1 MSKEEKEIV
10 FEEFKVIIEE
20 EIKKEEN
27 NERKYYRHNISLE
40 YLQSCD
46 VPLESV
52 ENKKDSE
59 VEKEAEKLM
68 NFIDLISDTSLL
80 KALKNLKEEDLKL
93 IELRYR
99 FGLSINEIAIK
110 LQIKDEA
117 AKKKHQ
123 RAVKKLKVILEKN
136 K

>member
-1 MSKEEKEIV
+1 MSKEEKEIAY
-10 FEEFKVIIEE
+10 EEFKVVIEE

-46 VPLESV
+46 VPLESA
-52 ENKKDSE
+52 ENEQDSE

-68 NFIDLISDTSLL
+68 NFIDLISETSLL
-80 KALKNLKEEDLKL
+80 RALKNFKEEDLKV

-123 RAVKKLKVILEKN
+123 RAIKKLKASLEKN

>member
-1 MSKEEKEIV
+1 MSKEEKEIAY
-10 FEEFKVIIEE
+10 EEFKVVIEE

-46 VPLESV
+46 VPLESA
-52 ENKKDSE
+52 ENEQDSE

-68 NFIDLISDTSLL
+68 SFVDLISETSLL
-80 KALKNLKEEDLKL
+80 RALKNLKEEDLKV

-110 LQIKDEA
+110 LQVKDEA

-123 RAVKKLKVILEKN
+123 RAIKKLKAILEKN

>member
-1 MSKEEKEIV
+1 MSKEEKEIAY
-10 FEEFKVIIEE
+10 EEFKVVIEE

-46 VPLESV
+46 VPLESA
-52 ENKKDSE
+52 ENEQDSE

-68 NFIDLISDTSLL
+68 SFVDLISETSLL
-80 KALKNLKEEDLKL
+80 RALKNLKEEDLNV

-110 LQIKDEA
+110 LQVKDEA

-123 RAVKKLKVILEKN
+123 RAIKKLKSILEKN

>member
-10 FEEFKVIIEE
+10 YEEFKVVIEE

-46 VPLESV
+46 VPLESA
-52 ENKKDSE
+52 ENEQDSE

-68 NFIDLISDTSLL
+68 SFVDLISETSLL
-80 KALKNLKEEDLKL
+80 RALKNLKEEDLKV

-123 RAVKKLKVILEKN
+123 RAIKKLKAILEKN

>member
-1 MSKEEKEIV
+1 MSKEEKEIAY
-10 FEEFKVIIEE
+10 EEFKVVIEE

-46 VPLESV
+46 VPLESA
-52 ENKKDSE
+52 ENEQDSE

-68 NFIDLISDTSLL
+68 NFIDLISETSLL
-80 KALKNLKEEDLKL
+80 RALKNLKEEDLKV

-123 RAVKKLKVILEKN
+123 RAIKKLKAIIEKN

>member
-10 FEEFKVIIEE
+10 YEEFKVVIEE

-46 VPLESV
+46 VPLESA
-52 ENKKDSE
+52 ESEQDSG

-68 NFIDLISDTSLL
+68 NFADLISDTSLL
-80 KALKNLKEEDLKL
+80 KALKNLKEEDLKV

-123 RAVKKLKVILEKN
+123 RAIKKLKAFLEKN